1 MRRTLLAAALGAG
14 AAVAVL
20 PDRVGLDRWHPFT
33 ALAALRPQT
42 VGATALVAC
51 LLGIRRTTRPAGV
64 AVGAVAAAGAAGLV
78 SRATR
83 RTSARTDPTAQPDLL
98 VLAANVWNG
107 RADAGA
113 LATLIARE
121 RPDLVSLPESGE
133 GFREKLMPLL
143 DGLGYRS
150 WVSTEPGRPDGWS
163 VTLLAAE
170 RVGEVEVG
178 SGPELRRQH
187 LWARGGLLGDRTFY
201 AVHPQAPMAR
211 WQARVWRRDLASIGR
226 WTATLP
232 APIVAGDFN
241 ATLDHGP
248 FRACLSG
255 VRDSAEGTGAG
266 LTGTYHAGLPR
277 WAGIRID
284 HVLIPRE
291 SVTTRYEV
299 VDLPGS
305 DHRAVLVGLTSPR

>member
-1 MRRTLLAAALGAG
+1 MRRSLLAAVLGAG
-14 AAVAVL
+14 AAAAVL
-20 PDRVGLDRWHPFT
+20 PDRFGLDRWHPFPV
-33 ALAALRPQT
+33 LGALRPHT
-42 VGATALVAC
+42 VAGSAAAAGVLSAF
-51 LLGIRRTTRPAGV
+51 RATRPAGAV
-64 AVGAVAAAGAAGLV
+64 VGAVAAAGAAGLV
-78 SRATR
+78 SRALPTR
-83 RTSARTDPTAQPDLL
+83 RPAGETQLL
-98 VLAANVWNG
+98 VLAANVWDG

-121 RPDLVSLPESGE
+121 RPDLVSLPESGLE
-133 GFREKLMPLL
+133 FRDKLMPLL

-150 WVSTEPGRPDGWS
+150 WVSTEPGKPDGWS
-163 VTLLAAE
+163 VTLLVAG

-211 WQARVWRRDLASIGR
+211 WQARVWRRDLAAIAR
-226 WTATLP
+226 WTAALP
-232 APIVAGDFN
+232 GPIVAGDFN

-248 FRACLSG
+248 FRAALTG
-255 VRDSAEGTGAG
+255 VKDAAEGTGQGLAG
-266 LTGTYHAGLPR
+266 TFRAGIPR
-277 WAGIRID
+277 WAGIHID

-291 SVTTRYEV
+291 AATTRYEI

-305 DHRAVLVGLTSPR
+305 DHRAVLSGLVLPA

>member
-1 MRRTLLAAALGAG
+1 MRRSLLAAVLGAG

-20 PDRVGLDRWHPFT
+20 PDRFGLDRWHPFT

-42 VGATALVAC
+42 VGGTALVAGV
-51 LLGIRRTTRPAGV
+51 LSAFRGTRPAAVG
-64 AVGAVAAAGAAGLV
+64 VGAVAALGAAGLV
-78 SRATR
+78 SRVAR
-83 RTSARTDPTAQPDLL
+83 RAPRDAETELL
-98 VLAANVWNG
+98 VLAANVWDG

-150 WVSTEPGRPDGWS
+150 WVSTEPGKPDGWS
-163 VTLLAAE
+163 VTLLVAE

-211 WQARVWRRDLASIGR
+211 WQARVWNRDLASIAR
-226 WTATLP
+226 WTAALP

-255 VRDSAEGTGAG
+255 VRDSAEGTGKG
-266 LTGTYHAGLPR
+266 LTGTYHAGIPR

-291 SVTTRYEV
+291 SVATRYEV

-305 DHRAVLVGLTSPR
+305 DHRGVLVGLTCPA

>member
-1 MRRTLLAAALGAG
+1 MRRSLLAAVLGAG
-14 AAVAVL
+14 AAAAVL
-20 PDRVGLDRWHPFT
+20 PDRFGLDRHHPFT

-42 VGATALVAC
+42 VGGTALLAGVLSAF
-51 LLGIRRTTRPAGV
+51 RTTRPAGV
-64 AVGAVAAAGAAGLV
+64 AVGAVAALGAAGLV
-78 SRATR
+78 PRVTR
-83 RTSARTDPTAQPDLL
+83 RAPRDATADLL
-98 VLAANVWNG
+98 VLSANVWYG

-133 GFREKLMPLL
+133 GYREKLMPLL

-150 WVSTEPGRPDGWS
+150 WVSTEPGKPDGWS
-163 VTLLAAE
+163 VTLLVAE

-178 SGPELRRQH
+178 SGAELRRQY

-211 WQARVWRRDLASIGR
+211 WQARVWNRDLASIAR
-226 WTATLP
+226 WTAALP

-241 ATLDHGP
+241 ATVDHGP

-255 VRDSAEGTGAG
+255 VRDSAEGTGKG

-291 SVTTRYEV
+291 SVATRYEV
-299 VDLPGS
+299 LDLPGS
-305 DHRAVLVGLTSPR
+305 DHRAVLVGLTSPA

>member
-1 MRRTLLAAALGAG
+1 MRRSLLAAALGAG
-14 AAVAVL
+14 AAAAVL
-20 PDRVGLDRWHPFT
+20 PDRFGLDRWHPFT
-33 ALAALRPQT
+33 ALAALRPQAVGGAALV
-42 VGATALVAC
+42 VGALSAF
-51 LLGIRRTTRPAGV
+51 RTTRPAAV
-64 AVGAVAAAGAAGLV
+64 AVGAVAAVGAAGLV
-78 SRATR
+78 PRLRRRAPSTGE
-83 RTSARTDPTAQPDLL
+83 TGLL

-133 GFREKLMPLL
+133 RYREKLMPLL

-150 WVSTEPGRPDGWS
+150 WVSTEPGKPDGWS
-163 VTLLAAE
+163 VTLLVAE

-211 WQARVWRRDLASIGR
+211 WQARVWNRDLASIAR
-226 WTATLP
+226 WTAALP

-241 ATLDHGP
+241 ATPDHGP

-255 VRDSAEGTGAG
+255 VRDAAEGTAHG
-266 LTGTYHAGLPR
+266 LTGTYHARIPR

-284 HVLIPRE
+284 HVLVPRE
-291 SVTTRYEV
+291 SATTRFEIL
-299 VDLPGS
+299 DLPGS
-305 DHRAVLVGLTSPR
+305 DHRAVLVGLTSPA